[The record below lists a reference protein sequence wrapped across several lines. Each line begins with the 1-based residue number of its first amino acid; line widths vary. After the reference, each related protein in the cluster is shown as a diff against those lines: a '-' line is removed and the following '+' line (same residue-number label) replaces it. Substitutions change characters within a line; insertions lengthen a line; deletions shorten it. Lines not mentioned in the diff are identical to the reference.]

1 MKYILLDQNYEAISF
16 FLFLF
21 FFFLRNKHTHTQGRG
36 KEVLTQ
42 MPFLFG
48 NPRQFSGV
56 EPMKIK

>member
-1 MKYILLDQNYEAISF
+1 MRP
-16 FLFLF
+16 FLF
-21 FFFLRNKHTHTQGRG
+21 FFFFFFFFEKQTHTHTQGRG

>member
-1 MKYILLDQNYEAISF
+1 MRPFLF
-16 FLFLF
+16 FFLF
-21 FFFLRNKHTHTQGRG
+21 FFFFEKQTHTHTKGRG

-48 NPRQFSGV
+48 NPKQFSGV